1 MNVARSSASIF
12 IRREYRLQFTVHIV
26 IIHSLEGFMK
36 VKFRQSIYAWQRQ
49 LQLLLLRG
57 TVFNSRAN
65 QKLFREKKGQV
76 SMPILA
82 NEASSCIGH

>member
-1 MNVARSSASIF
+1 
-12 IRREYRLQFTVHIV
+12 
-26 IIHSLEGFMK
+26 MK
-36 VKFRQSIYAWQRQ
+36 VKFRQSIYAAWQRQ

-82 NEASSCIGH
+82 NEASSCIRH